1 MIYSKAKKPPPFKDG
16 GGFGLSLSPIYSRLK
31 YLDSRPLTL
40 LTSSPIML
48 PRYGLCF
55 SKIAFHRACC
65 ELKLR
70 TPFLAE
76 RGGVLLLE
84 VNSTISKTL
93 AQTWLISLMFC
104 SKHIAHY
111 RPSSLIRA
119 FSARAGWHARAE
131 FYSSRSLSLKET
143 IACYGHTAPGRA

>member
-1 MIYSKAKKPPPFKDG
+1 M
-16 GGFGLSLSPIYSRLK
+16 SLSPICSRVK

-76 RGGVLLLE
+76 RGEVLLLE
-84 VNSTISKTL
+84 VNSTTSKTL

-119 FSARAGWHARAE
+119 YSARAGWHARTE
-131 FYSSRSLSLKET
+131 FYGSRSLSVKGLT
-143 IACYGHTAPGRA
+143 ARYDHTAPGRA